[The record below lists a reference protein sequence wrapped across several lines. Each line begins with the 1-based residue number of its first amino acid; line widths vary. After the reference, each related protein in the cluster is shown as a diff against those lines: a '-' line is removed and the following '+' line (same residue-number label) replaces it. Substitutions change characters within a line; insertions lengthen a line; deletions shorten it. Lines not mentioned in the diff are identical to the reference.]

1 MSRERATWAAFTAVM
16 LLAAGLLFTDLG
28 AGEWRTWDEGLYGRL
43 SRNALEQGRY
53 LYAVDESGAYYERFS
68 KPPMSLWLSALSLR
82 VFGTSIAALRAPF
95 ALGMLATVGFAFG
108 WGRRIGGLSM
118 AISWSVGLALC
129 AATTRWGRHA
139 CIEPMFIAGLL
150 GGLWAYHA
158 SIEAQDAKT
167 SRRNAVLAGL
177 ALAFAMLTKQ
187 LAVGL
192 AVLPILVLEG
202 WRRDRSALPRL
213 ALALGIPLVVGLVWF
228 AWAGVATDGGVFEV
242 LLDRGVRQ
250 RMAGFEGGQ
259 NARTLNE
266 LAAVVSEAASPIPWP
281 LGAAGLALF
290 CVFRPRAE
298 LRTPAP
304 ELLLP
309 LWFAGNIVVFE
320 NLSRSMLPWY
330 ALHIV
335 VPAVGGAAWLVSA
348 TSRRAGRGTLRVT
361 RAGLGWTCAALVAL
375 TAAGGVVSQLNVA
388 LVAAVLLVVAFA
400 RRPDATRITAL
411 LSVVL
416 LMFAARLRDPELN
429 PPAQPFSPLM
439 AALAGSPRVAVDR
452 RAALPELAYRAL
464 YGPGA
469 VEVSRPPWPTDAFDA
484 YVLPIVLPTEYEPP
498 QGVTLHRTAGVSAFE
513 GDLSTRAWSFSNFQA
528 LLRAGPI
535 TYEAEHLAAAGWSTT
550 VEDAQASGGSLRRYS
565 RYRDEL
571 SPKLPLSIGP
581 KLRLP
586 KGRYVLEV
594 WMRWSCPA
602 ASAKRI
608 AAILTVS
615 TAGDEITR
623 EELVC
628 EDGPDTLTA
637 HRVEF
642 ELKVP
647 ETFNMRLGFRDG
659 TVEHDRTV
667 LTWQAE

>member
-1 MSRERATWAAFTAVM
+1 MV
-16 LLAAGLLFTDLG
+16 LAAGLLFVDLG
-28 AGEWRTWDEGLYGRL
+28 GGEWRTWDEGLYGRL

-82 VFGTSIAALRAPF
+82 TFGTSLAALRAPF
-95 ALGMLATVGFAFG
+95 ALGMLATIAFAFG
-108 WGRRIGGLSM
+108 WGRRIGGLPM

-139 CIEPMFIAGLL
+139 CIEPMFMAGLL

-158 SIEAQDAKT
+158 SVESEDPKV

-192 AVLPILVLEG
+192 AVLPILALEG

-213 ALALGIPLVVGLVWF
+213 AFALGIPLLAGLVWF
-228 AWAGVATDGGVFEV
+228 AWAGIATDGGVFEV
-242 LLDRGVRQ
+242 LLNRGVRQ

-266 LAAVVSEAASPIPWP
+266 LAGVVSEAAAPIPWP

-290 CVFRPRAE
+290 CVVRPRTD
-298 LRTPAP
+298 LRAPHP

-309 LWFAGNIVVFE
+309 LWFAGNVVVFE
-320 NLSRSMLPWY
+320 NLSQSMLPWY

-348 TSRRAGRGTLRVT
+348 TNRQTGSGTLRVT
-361 RAGLGWTCAALVAL
+361 RAGLGWACAAIVAL
-375 TAAGGVVSQLNVA
+375 TAAAGVVSQLNVA
-388 LVAAVLLVVAFA
+388 LLAAVLLVVALA
-400 RRPDATRITAL
+400 KRPVATRFTAL
-411 LSVVL
+411 VAVVL
-416 LMFAARLRDPELN
+416 LMFVARLRDPELH
-429 PPAQPFSPLM
+429 PPAQPFAPLM
-439 AALAGSPRVAVDR
+439 ETLSDRAHVAVDR
-452 RAALPELAYRAL
+452 RAGLPQLAYRAL
-464 YGPGA
+464 FGPGA
-469 VEVSRPPWPTDAFDA
+469 TEVPRAPWPTDAFDA
-484 YVLPIVLPTEYEPP
+484 YVLPIVLPNEYEPP
-498 QGVTLHRTAGVSAFE
+498 QGVTLHRTAGATAFV
-513 GDLSTRAWSFSNFQA
+513 GDLSVRAWSFSVLQE

-535 TYEAEHLAAAGWSTT
+535 TYEAEHLAAAGWDTT
-550 VEDAQASGGSLRRYS
+550 FDDPQASGGSLRRYT
-565 RYRDEL
+565 RYRNEL
-571 SPKLPLSIGP
+571 TPKLPLSIGP
-581 KLRLP
+581 KLKLP
-586 KGRYVLEV
+586 KGHHVLEV
-594 WMRWSCPA
+594 WMRWSCPESA
-602 ASAKRI
+602 AQQ
-608 AAILTVS
+608 AAAVLIVS
-615 TAGDEITR
+615 TDGGELKR

-628 EDGPDTLTA
+628 KDGPDVLTP

-642 ELKVP
+642 TLAQAEV
-647 ETFNMRLGFRDG
+647 FNMRIGFRNG

-667 LTWQAE
+667 ITWQGE